1 MKVIIIGGGQT
12 GAYIAN
18 LLLSNNCTVKV
29 IENRGVV
36 LDKLKNE
43 LPADVII
50 SGSGTDPKYLEEAG
64 IAQADVVVAVTG
76 ADEAN
81 LVVSTLAK
89 MEFGVPRVI
98 ARVNNPKNQW
108 LFTAG
113 MGVDVAVN
121 QADLMAHLVVSEMDL
136 KDMLTLMKLNNGN
149 YSIVQI
155 MIDSESPAAAK
166 AVKDL
171 PIPSDALLISIS
183 RGTETIVPN
192 GDTKIFSGDTI
203 LALTNETNREK
214 VYSLLGHRLK

>member
-18 LLLSNNCTVKV
+18 LLLSNKCSVKV

-36 LDKLKNE
+36 LDKLKSE

-50 SGSGTDPKYLEEAG
+50 AGSGTDPKYLEAAG

-155 MIDSESPAAAK
+155 MIDNQSPAVSK

-183 RGTETIVPN
+183 RGAETIVPN
-192 GDTKIFSGDTI
+192 GDTKIFVGDAI
-203 LALTNETNREK
+203 LALTNEANREK
-214 VYSLLGHRLK
+214 VYSLLGHRMK